1 MASYFSA
8 LVSSCTS
15 GGHSSMQTKTFLG
28 QPFQSLPDWV
38 LVLTQWQVVVK
49 NLIFAQLIS
58 NAALTTI
65 QIHLIS
71 KNYFVTSCVPPHSK
85 LLSAS
90 FWLAFVDRV
99 SCLSRSFQL
108 AVRPSHSVNIDPFS
122 CSLCPE
128 MQRLKKMAVALF
140 VQWPKCGF
148 VTLKKREKSHPTS
161 KSQLCFSNVHTSFSW
176 FLRGKLTSFLWC
188 HWCQCRSIETYWRF
202 IRGLF
207 CNCF

>member
-1 MASYFSA
+1 MLPILISYLKMASYFSA
-8 LVSSCTS
+8 LVSSFTS

-148 VTLKKREKSHPTS
+148 VTLKKEKSRIRRANLNFVFQMST
-161 KSQLCFSNVHTSFSW
+161 
-176 FLRGKLTSFLWC
+176 R
-188 HWCQCRSIETYWRF
+188 RF
-202 IRGLF
+202 PDF
-207 CNCF
+207 